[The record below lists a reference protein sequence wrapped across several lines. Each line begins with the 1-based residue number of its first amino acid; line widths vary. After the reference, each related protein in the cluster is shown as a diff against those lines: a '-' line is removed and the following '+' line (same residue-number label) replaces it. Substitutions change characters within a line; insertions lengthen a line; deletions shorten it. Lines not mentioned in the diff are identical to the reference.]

1 MRPAAVLLL
10 WSSTI
15 AFSRVIPRR
24 ADRTASPLPVE
35 TWRDENNVS
44 AKFVSVCDGC
54 FDGND
59 SSFIFELSIS
69 TTDAVCGEPD
79 IVLNDKKLD
88 LEWDGTS
95 GIGSGIFPADLTNGT
110 QKHELVLNY
119 ESLCITSPEDS
130 IEEYTAQILTVTFHP
145 SNQSTDHGESGFAV
159 SFNSAGTPQ
168 IFRLVASPVE
178 ISDEDGFD
186 SWIDPTG
193 SPISSGSIGVP
204 EKTLNNDGL
213 EADLKRLNALKLE
226 AHELQEEIR
235 QRLLRDCSSITS
247 KLKQCDSLKC
257 FITASIK
264 IVPDIFRVIRYRFG
278 PLPSSLSDNP
288 CRPSPR
294 VAHGN
299 TRPRPEKNSTIF
311 DLKPNDIAST
321 TSQDTP
327 ELSPPLSNSPI
338 LTNPTLRSPTKLF
351 VKDLAII
358 LLVAA
363 TLFLIARQC
372 RNSPS
377 CRRRRVDL
385 AARREERRTRTAY
398 RNAARRYRWRQWWNT
413 QLGIP
418 TPSNNPHDADAQN
431 RLTRVDEEEQAQHR
445 HPNSNPQAPDEG
457 PIQAEILGFRR
468 VLEFVGELV
477 RPDDDNQRSSSNS
490 RRQISQLP
498 PGGGRSSTPAPS
510 STAPLTTIGSPRTST
525 VLSYETDS
533 SVTLDSLDPETATM
547 ISS

>member
-10 WSSTI
+10 WSSTL
-15 AFSRVIPRR
+15 ALSRVIPRI

-44 AKFVSVCDGC
+44 AKF
-54 FDGND
+54 
-59 SSFIFELSIS
+59 IFELSIS

-79 IVLNDKKLD
+79 IILNDKKLD

-110 QKHELVLNY
+110 QKHELALNY

-145 SNQSTDHGESGFAV
+145 FNQSTDHGESGFAV

-204 EKTLNNDGL
+204 EKALNNDDL
-213 EADLKRLNALKLE
+213 EADLKRLHALKLE

-247 KLKQCDSLKC
+247 RLKQCDSLKC

-264 IVPDIFRVIRYRFG
+264 IVPDIFRVVRYRFG

-294 VAHGN
+294 VSHGN

-321 TSQDTP
+321 TSQDAP
-327 ELSPPLSNSPI
+327 ELSPPLSSSPI

-351 VKDLAII
+351 IKDLAII
-358 LLVAA
+358 LLVAT

-418 TPSNNPHDADAQN
+418 TPSNNPHDTDAQN
-431 RLTRVDEEEQAQHR
+431 RLARVDEEEQAQ
-445 HPNSNPQAPDEG
+445 PQAPDQG

-477 RPDDDNQRSSSNS
+477 RPDDDDNQRSSNSNS

-498 PGGGRSSTPAPS
+498 PGGGGGRSSTPAPS